1 MVMHSYPGVYVEED
15 AWPMRAITG
24 VPTSTAGFIGI
35 VADDASARLGPARL
49 LERKGAHEPRAL
61 PPVREPQSVTSWE
74 QFKDMFGDIQE
85 GNFVLAHGVHGFFK
99 NGGRRCWVARVAES
113 ANVDEINKELI
124 DALDA
129 FKAINEIALVAIPGA
144 TADVVQNAI
153 LDHCEI
159 QSRFAILDGR
169 RTKALSKQAVRGQT
183 RDSCCGAIYFP
194 WIELFDPVS
203 AGTVYAPPSAHIAG
217 VYARVDAERGVHKA
231 PANEVIHGAAG
242 VEVEISDTEQGPLNL
257 ASINVIRLIN
267 GKPTLRGARTLAG
280 KEGAEWRYVNVRR
293 LINFLQRSID
303 EGTKWVV
310 FEPNDEP
317 LWAQIRSNVSG
328 LMQDLFR
335 QCAFQ
340 GSSPR
345 EAYFVRC
352 GKETTTQDD
361 INQGIVNIVV
371 GFAPLKLGE
380 FVVFKIQQS
389 TEKVQT

>member
-1 MVMHSYPGVYVEED
+1 MVVHSYPGVYVEET
-15 AWPMRAITG
+15 AWPRRAITG

-35 VADDASARLGPARL
+35 VVDGTSARLGPARL
-49 LERKGAHEPRAL
+49 LERKGAHEPRVL
-61 PPVREPQSVTSWE
+61 PPARKPQLVTSWE

-85 GNFVLAHGVHGFFK
+85 GNFVLAHGVHGFFR

-113 ANVDEINKELI
+113 ANVDETNKELN

-153 LDHCEI
+153 LEHCETHG
-159 QSRFAILDGR
+159 RFAILDGC

-183 RDSCCGAIYFP
+183 RDSSCGAIYFP
-194 WIELFDPVS
+194 WIEVFDPVS
-203 AGTVYAPPSAHIAG
+203 TGTVYAPPSAHIAG

-231 PANEVIHGAAG
+231 SANEVIHGASG

-257 ASINVIRLIN
+257 ASINIIRLIN
-267 GKPTLRGARTLAG
+267 GKPTLWGARTLAG
-280 KEGAEWRYVNVRR
+280 KEEAEWRYINVRR

-317 LWAQIRSNVSG
+317 LWAQVRLNVG
-328 LMQDLFR
+328 ALMHDLFR
-335 QCAFQ
+335 QGAFQ

-345 EAYFVRC
+345 EAYFVKC
-352 GKETTTQDD
+352 DKETTTQDD
-361 INQGIVNIVV
+361 INRGTVNIVV
-371 GFAPLKLGE
+371 GFAPQRPGE
-380 FVVFKIQQS
+380 FVIIKIQQS